1 MVQSIVLS
9 TSSVQ
14 LFEEKAGGS
23 WGVRGVMPREGHK
36 LPQGGISLEGL
47 LKSNCG
53 PQTHKHND

>member
-1 MVQSIVLS
+1 MLS

-23 WGVRGVMPREGHK
+23 RGVRGVMPREGHK

-47 LKSNCG
+47 LKSNSG